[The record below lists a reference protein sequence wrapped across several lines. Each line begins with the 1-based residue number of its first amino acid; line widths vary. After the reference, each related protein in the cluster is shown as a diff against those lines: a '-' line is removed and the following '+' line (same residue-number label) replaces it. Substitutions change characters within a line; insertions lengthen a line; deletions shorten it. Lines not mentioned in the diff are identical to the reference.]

1 MLYILKGV
9 HMKRVLVLVVFLST
23 FAFAEYT
30 KEDRIADMRAMEGAM
45 ADIQKGFLYNSA
57 DLINQGTKVLR
68 DHALTLQPPR
78 LGDKS
83 LARDETYAFMFAR
96 KQQRKIDAHAAQLAI
111 KFASGDKYQAMHHFT
126 KVLKQCTACHTKL
139 RKW

>member
-1 MLYILKGV
+1 M
-9 HMKRVLVLVVFLST
+9 VLCST
-23 FAFAEYT
+23 FALAEYT
-30 KEDRIADMRAMEGAM
+30 KEDRVNDMRAMEDAM
-45 ADIQKGFLYNSA
+45 ANIQKGFLYNNN
-57 DLINQGTKVLR
+57 DLIQQGSKILR

-96 KQQRKIDAHAAQLAI
+96 KQQRKIDSHAAKLAE
-111 KFASGDKYQAMHHFT
+111 KYAAGDKYAAMHHFT
-126 KVLKQCTACHTKL
+126 KILKQCTACHTKL

>member
-1 MLYILKGV
+1 
-9 HMKRVLVLVVFLST
+9 MKRVLVLMMLLST

-30 KEDRIADMRAMEGAM
+30 RENRVADMRAMEAAM

-57 DLINQGTKVLR
+57 DLINQGTKSLR
-68 DHALTLQPPR
+68 DRVLTIQPPR
-78 LGDKS
+78 LGDKT

-96 KQQRKIDAHAAQLAI
+96 KQQRKIDNHAAKLAI
-111 KFASGDKYQAMHHFT
+111 KFAAGDKYQAMHHFT
-126 KVLKQCTACHTKL
+126 KILKQCTACHTKL